1 MKLRQKIKKLFK
13 YLGPGFITGASD
25 DDPSGI
31 ATYSQAGA
39 KFGYHQLWTAFFSL
53 PFMTVIQ
60 EISGRIGM
68 VTGKGL
74 SSVIRRYYSK
84 KILYFAITIL
94 LISNTVNIGAN
105 LGAMAS
111 SMQLLVNLPFSV
123 LLLSMTALILI
134 LEIFITYKTYAK
146 LLKYLA
152 ISLIGYVIT
161 AFVVKQDWNE
171 VFLSVI
177 KPTILWNKVYLLN
190 IVAILGTTISP
201 YLFFWQSD
209 EEVEEEVENHKLKEM
224 GVGTPKIDKGDIR
237 RMRIDTAFG
246 MFFSNFIT
254 FFIILT
260 AAATLGRFGITDVD
274 TADKAAL
281 ALRPIAGNFAYLL
294 FTVGIIGTALLS
306 VPVLAG
312 SAAYAVAEAFRWKEG
327 LYKKFSKAHGFYG
340 IITVATIIGLM
351 INFTPIPPFKILY
364 YAAALN
370 GVLAPPLMILM
381 MLIANNKKIMGT
393 HTNSLFSNIFGW
405 FITVVMAIVAIAFI
419 GSYFI

>member
-1 MKLRQKIKKLFK
+1 MNLKQKIKKIFK

-39 KFGYHQLWTAFFSL
+39 QFGYHQLWTALFSL

-74 SSVIRRYYSK
+74 SGVIRNYYSK
-84 KILYFAITIL
+84 KILYFAIVLL
-94 LISNTVNIGAN
+94 LISNTVNIGED

-111 SMQLLVNLPFSV
+111 SMRLLVDLPFAV
-123 LLLSMTALILI
+123 LLLLMTALILV
-134 LEIFITYKTYAK
+134 LEIFITYKTYVK
-146 LLKYLA
+146 FLKYLA
-152 ISLIGYVIT
+152 ISLLAYVIT
-161 AFVVKQDWNE
+161 AFAVKQNWGE
-171 VFLSVI
+171 VLLSTV
-177 KPTILWNKVYLLN
+177 KPTILWNKAYLLN
-190 IVAILGTTISP
+190 LVAILGTTISP

-209 EEVEEEVENHKLKEM
+209 EEVEEEVANHKLKEM
-224 GVGTPKIDKGDIR
+224 GVGVPKINKSDIR
-237 RMRIDTAFG
+237 TMRIDTTFG

-260 AAATLGRFGITDVD
+260 AAATLGRFGIMDVD

-294 FTVGIIGTALLS
+294 FTIGIIGTALLS

-312 SAAYAVAEAFRWKEG
+312 SASYAISEAFRWKEG

-351 INFTPIPPFKILY
+351 INFTPVPPFKVLY

-370 GVLAPPLMILM
+370 GILAPPLMALM
-381 MLIANNKKIMGT
+381 MIISNNEKIMGK
-393 HTNSLFSNIFGW
+393 HTNSRISNILGW
-405 FITVVMAIVAIAFI
+405 FITAVMAIVAVAFI
-419 GSYFI
+419 YSLLS

>member
-1 MKLRQKIKKLFK
+1 MNLKQKIKKLFK

-39 KFGYHQLWTAFFSL
+39 QFGYHQLWTALFSL
-53 PFMTVIQ
+53 PFLTVIQ

-74 SSVIRRYYSK
+74 SSVIRNYYSK
-84 KILYFAITIL
+84 KILYFAIIL
-94 LISNTVNIGAN
+94 LFISNTVNIGAD

-111 SMQLLVNLPFSV
+111 SMQLLVKLPFSV
-123 LLLSMTALILI
+123 LLLAMTALILI

-146 LLKYLA
+146 FLKYLA

-161 AFVVKQDWNE
+161 AFAVKQNWSE
-171 VFLSVI
+171 VLLSTI
-177 KPTILWNKVYLLN
+177 MPTILWNKAYLLN
-190 IVAILGTTISP
+190 IAAILGTTISP
-201 YLFFWQSD
+201 YLFFWQSN
-209 EEVEEEVENHKLKEM
+209 EEVEEEVANHKLKEM
-224 GVGTPKIDKGDIR
+224 GVGTPKINESDIR
-237 RMRIDTAFG
+237 GLRIDTAFG

-260 AAATLGRFGITDVD
+260 AAATLARFGIMDVD

-306 VPVLAG
+306 VPILAG
-312 SAAYAVAEAFRWKEG
+312 SAAYAAAEAFNWKEG

-351 INFTPIPPFKILY
+351 INFTPIPPFKVLY

-370 GVLAPPLMILM
+370 GILAPPLMA
-381 MLIANNKKIMGT
+381 LIMIISNNEKIMGK
-393 HTNSLFSNIFGW
+393 HTNSRISNILGW
-405 FITVVMAIVAIAFI
+405 FITVVMAIVAVAFI
-419 GSYFI
+419 YSLLS